1 MSYLER
7 SPKYPGKVNL
17 HSLLLNISES
27 LIPEVAKTLMIGVP
41 EVPLNLVKKMIELEK
56 NK

>member
-41 EVPLNLVKKMIELEK
+41 EVPLNLVKKNDRIRKE
-56 NK
+56 